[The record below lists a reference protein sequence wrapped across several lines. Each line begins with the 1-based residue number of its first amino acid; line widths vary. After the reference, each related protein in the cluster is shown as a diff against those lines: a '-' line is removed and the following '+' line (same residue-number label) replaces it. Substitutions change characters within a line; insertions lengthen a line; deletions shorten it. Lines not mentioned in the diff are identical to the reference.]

1 MARKAHISVYL
12 HAVEQ
17 LHAVSGQHARSD
29 LVPGHAPRLPFAAH
43 ARSDHE
49 IRNAGTNG
57 IHEGPYG
64 LHIVGPI
71 AIHENDDVGIRG
83 RLRRQQA
90 GAAIASPDVKD
101 LRARS
106 LRTRAG
112 VVAASTVR
120 DDDTA
125 DDVARNGTHDGADRS
140 RLIERRNDEDHR
152 ACRLR
157 HAAARTVA
165 RLLRPGHHG
174 QRLQRSPQLAHAAGG
189 LSDSS
194 ASRND

>member
-1 MARKAHISVYL
+1 MGSTRD
-12 HAVEQ
+12 
-17 LHAVSGQHARSD
+17 R
-29 LVPGHAPRLPFAAH
+29 
-43 ARSDHE
+43 
-49 IRNAGTNG
+49 
-57 IHEGPYG
+57 YG

-71 AIHENDDVGIRG
+71 TIHENDDVGIRG
-83 RLRRQQA
+83 RLRCQQA

-101 LRARS
+101 LRARP

-112 VVAASTVR
+112 VIAAATVR

-125 DDVARNGTHDGADRS
+125 DDVARNGTHDGTDRS
-140 RLIERRNDEDHR
+140 RLVERRNNEDDP
-152 ACRLR
+152 ACRLG

-165 RLLRPGHHG
+165 RLLRPGRHR
-174 QRLQRSPQLAHAAGG
+174 QRLQRSPQLAQAAGG